1 MDAVIWHD
9 DGLKSFYEAGHTPS
23 EILVYLK
30 RRGALEFPVQQSGL
44 LSAISDSGVEAQT
57 SGMLHA
63 WVRDNCH
70 VAMALKTCGELD
82 VPIGIARAIIRV
94 FSDAKG
100 KMEAIVD
107 GNANPAVVANR
118 PPARVDALTLEPD
131 EGWANDQNDSVG
143 AMLKLVCELVLGGSL
158 RLSKEENALLD
169 VVVDYLKAIRY
180 WEDADSGYWEEARK
194 VNASSIGTVVAGL
207 KAYVALR
214 IKENLKDHVESA
226 EALIAY
232 GMRALENILPNEAVS
247 PKARRRECDAAD
259 IFLVEPLGVV
269 SGRMALE
276 IVERCE
282 YALVRE
288 RGIARYRGDSY
299 WTKDYRKLFGLGAR
313 TADFSENPETR
324 DRFAVAGAE
333 AQWTLFDPML
343 AVFWLKRFRGS
354 ESEGDRERAIW
365 HFHRALGQ
373 FIEVGR
379 CLKDPEAYFL
389 ESGEWVPNDH
399 VPLLW
404 SEALVQLMLHEF
416 EKSKER
422 IMIAS

>member
-1 MDAVIWHD
+1 MNAVVWHD
-9 DGLKSFYEAGHTPS
+9 DGLKSFYEAGHSPS
-23 EILVYLK
+23 EILAYLK
-30 RRGALEFPVQQSGL
+30 TRGALEFPVQQSGL
-44 LSAISDSGVEAQT
+44 LSAISDSGAEAQA

-82 VPIGIARAIIRV
+82 IPIGIARAMIRV
-94 FSDAKG
+94 FSDAKS
-100 KMEAIVD
+100 KMEAIIGGSAD
-107 GNANPAVVANR
+107 PEVVANR

-143 AMLKLVCELVLGGSL
+143 AMLKLVCELALDGSL
-158 RLSKEENALLD
+158 RLSEEENALLD

-180 WEDADSGYWEEARK
+180 WEDDDSGYWEEARK

-214 IKENLKDHVESA
+214 TSESQRGCVDNA
-226 EALIAY
+226 DALISH
-232 GMRALENILPNEAVS
+232 GMAALEYILPNETVS

-259 IFLVEPLGVV
+259 IFLIEPLGVV
-269 SGRMALE
+269 SGRTASE

-282 YALVRE
+282 RALVRE
-288 RGIARYRGDSY
+288 RGVARYQGDSY
-299 WTKDYRKLFGLGAR
+299 WTKDYRRLFGLGAR

-324 DRFAVAGAE
+324 DRFAVSGAE

-343 AVFWLKRFRGS
+343 AVFWLKWFMGS
-354 ESEGDRERAIW
+354 GNKDDRERACW
-365 HFHRALGQ
+365 HYQRTLGQ
-373 FIEVGR
+373 FIEVDG

-389 ESGEWVPNDH
+389 EDGKWVPNDH

-404 SEALVQLMLHEF
+404 SEALVKLMLHEF
-416 EKSKER
+416 EKVGE
-422 IMIAS
+422 